1 MPTVTTELV
10 DDILHVTIDNP
21 PVNATS
27 QAVRQGLMEAV
38 AEASGARAVLL
49 RCAGRTWIAG
59 GDMAEFDAPAQAPDL
74 PDVVAAIEASP
85 APWVALLHGT
95 VLGGGLEIALGCAY
109 RIAQNGTRFGLPEVT
124 VGLIP
129 GAGGSQRLPRLIGF
143 DLACDMATTGKM
155 VDAQSFLEAGGLDL
169 LTDDL
174 NTAAKE
180 LIADLASRRPPSPP
194 AGEGGAAPTPI
205 SARPCPA
212 PDPATLKATRA
223 RLQKSAKGAKA
234 PFHNLDALLWACE
247 TDFAEGQRRERELH
261 LKLRQSPESK
271 ALRHAFFAER
281 AAAKPAAVKGA
292 SPRAVE
298 TVAIVGGG
306 LMGAGIAASM
316 LFAGLKVV
324 LIEVSPEAAAAGR
337 GRVERILEGAVKRG
351 KIDMSN
357 MTCLQSNLTVSDD
370 YAAAQNADLGLEAVF
385 EDLAV
390 KQQVIA
396 RLAAALPLGAILA
409 TNTSYLNPHA
419 IFEGVKN
426 PARCLGLH
434 YFSPA
439 HIMKLVEVV
448 ALDTTSPDT
457 LATAFALAKR
467 QKKSPVL
474 SGVCDGFIGNRM
486 LAAYRR
492 AADYLLADGALPAQI
507 DAAMR
512 GFGMPMGPYELQDL
526 TGLQIGWAN
535 RKRLAPTR
543 SPAERYIP
551 IADQLCEM
559 GRFGQRS
566 GRGWYLYEGGKQED
580 PEVEAMIRYY
590 RKAEGIPPQR
600 FSSCQISSRLLAAL
614 INEGERILEEGIAA
628 SAGDI
633 DVVQMLG
640 YGFPRWRGGPM
651 HYGSTLPDLHQMVAD
666 LAAQSPGSWVL
677 AEKFKG

>member
-1 MPTVTTELV
+1 MHAVTTEMV
-10 DDILHVTIDNP
+10 EDILHVTIHNP

-27 QAVRQGLMEAV
+27 QAVRQGLMDAV
-38 AEASGARAVLL
+38 AKAATARAVLL

-59 GDMAEFDAPAQAPDL
+59 GDMAEFDQPPQAPDL
-74 PDVVAAIEASP
+74 PDVVAAIEHCP

-95 VLGGGLEIALGCAY
+95 VLGGGLEIALGCSH
-109 RIAQNGTRFGLPEVT
+109 RIALAGTRFALPEVSI
-124 VGLIP
+124 GLVP
-129 GAGGSQRLPRLIGF
+129 GAGGSQRLPRLVGF
-143 DLACDMATTGKM
+143 ELACDMATTGKM
-155 VDAQSFLEAGGLDL
+155 LGAEAFKKAGGVDVISNDL
-169 LTDDL
+169 ERAARVLLNDL
-174 NTAAKE
+174 PARPTA
-180 LIADLASRRPPSPP
+180 
-194 AGEGGAAPTPI
+194 I
-205 SARPCPA
+205 SARPCPR
-212 PDPATLKATRA
+212 PTPEFIETTRA
-223 RLQKSAKGAKA
+223 KLTKSAKGAKA

-247 TDFAEGQRRERELH
+247 TDFAQGQPRERALH
-261 LKLRQSPESK
+261 LQLRQSAESK
-271 ALRHAFFAER
+271 ALRHAFFSER
-281 AAAKPAAVKGA
+281 AAAKPAVIKGA
-292 SPRAVE
+292 TPRNIE

-324 LIEVSPEAAAAGR
+324 LLEVSLEAAEAGR
-337 GRVERILEGAVKRG
+337 GRVNTILEGAVKRG

-357 MTCLQSNLTVSDD
+357 MTCIQSNLITTDD
-370 YAAAQNADLGLEAVF
+370 YSAAQNADLGLEAVF
-385 EDLAV
+385 EDLSV
-390 KQQVIA
+390 KQQVITK
-396 RLAAALPLGAILA
+396 LAAALPADALLA
-409 TNTSYLNPHA
+409 TNTSYLDPHD
-419 IFEGVKN
+419 IFNGIDT

-439 HIMKLVEVV
+439 HIMKLVEIV
-448 ALDTTSPDT
+448 ALESTSPDT

-512 GFGMPMGPYELQDL
+512 SFGMPMGPYELQDL

-543 SPAERYIP
+543 PATERYIP

-559 GRFGQRS
+559 GRFGQRA
-566 GRGWYLYEGGKQED
+566 GRGWYIYENGKQDD
-580 PEVEAMIRYY
+580 PKVEAMIRYY
-590 RKAEGIPPQR
+590 REAEGIAPQS
-600 FSSCQISSRLLAAL
+600 FSSCQISSRLMAAL
-614 INEGERILEEGIAA
+614 INEGQRILEEGIAA

-651 HYGSTLPDLHQMVAD
+651 HYGSTLPDLKQMVAD

-677 AEKFKG
+677 ADKFKG

>member
-1 MPTVTTELV
+1 MKAVRTEMLG
-10 DDILHVTIDNP
+10 DILHVTIDNP

-27 QAVRQGLMEAV
+27 QAVRQGLMDAV
-38 AEASGARAVLL
+38 TEASAARAVLL

-59 GDMAEFDAPAQAPDL
+59 GDMAEFDSPAQAPDL
-74 PDVVAAIEASP
+74 PDVVAAIEQSP
-85 APWVALLHGT
+85 APWLALLYGT
-95 VLGGGLEIALGCAY
+95 VLGGGLEIALGCSHRLAL
-109 RIAQNGTRFGLPEVT
+109 AGTRFALPEVGI
-124 VGLIP
+124 GLIP
-129 GAGGSQRLPRLIGF
+129 GAGGSQRLPRLVGF
-143 DLACDMATTGKM
+143 ELACEMATTGKM
-155 VDAQSFLEAGGLDL
+155 VEAGAFKAAGGVDVVTRDL
-169 LTDDL
+169 ER
-174 NTAAKE
+174 AARVWLE
-180 LIADLASRRPPSPP
+180 DPP
-194 AGEGGAAPTPI
+194 ARPAPI
-205 SARPCPA
+205 SARPCPR
-212 PDPATLKATRA
+212 PDPAFIEATRA
-223 RLQKSAKGAKA
+223 KLAKSAKGAKA

-247 TDFAEGQRRERELH
+247 TDFSEGQPRERALH
-261 LKLRQSPESK
+261 LALRQSSESK
-271 ALRHAFFAER
+271 ALRHAFFRER
-281 AAAKPAAVKGA
+281 AAAKPEVIKGA
-292 SPRAVE
+292 TPRNVE

-324 LIEVSPEAAAAGR
+324 LLEVNAEAAEAGR
-337 GRVERILEGAVKRG
+337 GRVDSILDGAVKRG
-351 KIDMSN
+351 KLDASN
-357 MTCLQSNLTVSDD
+357 KTRLQGRLISTSD

-390 KQQVIA
+390 KREVIA
-396 RLAAALPLGAILA
+396 RLAATLPEDALLA
-409 TNTSYLNPHA
+409 TNTSYLDPHE
-419 IFEGVKN
+419 IFDGIEN

-448 ALDTTSPDT
+448 ALESTGPDT

-492 AADYLLADGALPAQI
+492 AADYLLADGAMPAQI

-559 GRFGQRS
+559 GRFGQRA
-566 GRGWYLYEGGKQED
+566 GRGWYLYEGGRQED

-590 RKAEGIPPQR
+590 REAGGIAPQR
-600 FSSCQISSRLLAAL
+600 FSSCQISGRLLAAL
-614 INEGERILEEGIAA
+614 INEGQRILEEGIAA

-651 HYGSTLPDLHQMVAD
+651 YYGETLPDLHRMVAD

-677 AEKFKG
+677 ADKFKG

>member
-1 MPTVTTELV
+1 MQAVTTEMV
-10 DDILHVTIDNP
+10 EDILHVTIDNP
-21 PVNATS
+21 PVNTTS

-38 AEASGARAVLL
+38 SQAKNARVVLL
-49 RCAGRTWIAG
+49 RCTGRTWIAG
-59 GDMAEFDAPAQAPDL
+59 GDMAEFDSPAQAPDL
-74 PDVVAAIEASP
+74 PDVVAAIEHSP
-85 APWVALLHGT
+85 APWVALLYGT
-95 VLGGGLEIALGCAY
+95 VLGGGLEIALGCSH
-109 RIAQNGTRFGLPEVT
+109 RIALGGTRFALPEVSI
-124 VGLIP
+124 GLIP
-129 GAGGSQRLPRLIGF
+129 GAGGSQRLPRLVGF
-143 DLACDMATTGKM
+143 ELACDMATTGKM
-155 VDAQSFLEAGGLDL
+155 VGAEAFKKAGGVDVLTHDL
-169 LTDDL
+169 ERAARVRL
-174 NTAAKE
+174 NNLPA
-180 LIADLASRRPPSPP
+180 RPVPV
-194 AGEGGAAPTPI
+194 
-205 SARPCPA
+205 SARPCPR
-212 PDPATLKATRA
+212 PTPEFIETTRA
-223 RLQKSAKGAKA
+223 KLTKSAKGAKA

-247 TDFAEGQRRERELH
+247 TDFETGQPRERALH
-261 LKLRQSPESK
+261 LELRQSAESK
-271 ALRHAFFAER
+271 ALRHAFFCER
-281 AAAKPAAVKGA
+281 AAAKPVVIKGA
-292 SPRAVE
+292 TPRKIE

-324 LIEVSPEAAAAGR
+324 LLEVSVEAAEAGR
-337 GRVERILEGAVKRG
+337 GRVNTILEGAVKRG
-351 KIDMSN
+351 KLDMSN
-357 MTCLQSNLTVSDD
+357 LTCLQGNLITSDD
-370 YAAAQNADLGLEAVF
+370 YSAAQSADLGLEAVF

-390 KQQVIA
+390 KQQVVT
-396 RLAAALPLGAILA
+396 RLAAALPPDAILA

-448 ALDTTSPDT
+448 ALEATSPDT
-457 LATAFALAKR
+457 LATGFALARR

-492 AADYLLADGALPAQI
+492 AADYLLADGAMPAQI

-512 GFGMPMGPYELQDL
+512 SFGMPMGPYELQDL

-559 GRFGQRS
+559 GRFGQRA
-566 GRGWYLYEGGKQED
+566 GRGWYTYEGGKQED

-590 RKAEGIPPQR
+590 REAEGIPPQR
-600 FSSCQISSRLLAAL
+600 FSSCQISSRLMAAL
-614 INEGERILEEGIAA
+614 INEGQRILEEGIAA
-628 SAGDI
+628 TAGDI

-651 HYGSTLPDLHQMVAD
+651 HYGDTLPDLHKMVAD
-666 LAAQSPGSWVL
+666 LAAQSPGSWLL
-677 AEKFKG
+677 ADKFKG

>member
-1 MPTVTTELV
+1 MSVVITEMIG
-10 DDILHVTIDNP
+10 DILHVTINNP

-27 QAVRQGLMEAV
+27 LAVRQGLMRAVSEA
-38 AEASGARAVLL
+38 ETARAVVL
-49 RCAGRTWIAG
+49 RCEGRTFIAG
-59 GDMAEFDAPAQAPDL
+59 GDITEFDKPAEAPLL

-85 APWVALLHGT
+85 APWVALLYGT
-95 VLGGGLEIALGCAY
+95 VLGGGLEIALGCSH
-109 RIAQNGTRFGLPEVT
+109 RIALNGTRFALPEVNI
-124 VGLIP
+124 GLIP
-129 GAGGSQRLPRLIGF
+129 GAGGSQRLPRLVGF
-143 DLACDMATTGKM
+143 EMAYNMATTGKM
-155 VDAQSFLEAGGLDL
+155 VDAEAFKAAGGLD
-169 LTDDL
+169 TVTNDL
-174 NTAAKE
+174 ERAARVF
-180 LIADLASRRPPSPP
+180 LNDLP
-194 AGEGGAAPTPI
+194 ARPTPI
-205 SARPCPA
+205 SARPCLC
-212 PDPATLKATRA
+212 PDPDFVEATRA
-223 RLQKSAKGAKA
+223 KLSKSAKGAKA

-247 TDFAEGQRRERELH
+247 TDFAEGQPRERELH
-261 LKLRQSPESK
+261 LALRQSTESK
-271 ALRHAFFAER
+271 ALRHAFFSER
-281 AAAKPAAVKGA
+281 AAAKPAAIKGA
-292 SPRAVE
+292 TPRE
-298 TVAIVGGG
+298 IKEVAIVGGG

-316 LFAGLKVV
+316 LFAGVKVA
-324 LIEVSPEAAAAGR
+324 LLEVSPEAAEAGR
-337 GRVERILEGAVKRG
+337 GRVNTILEGAVKRG

-357 MTCLQSNLTVSDD
+357 MTRLQENLIATDD
-370 YAAAQNADLGLEAVF
+370 YSAAQNADLGLEAVF

-390 KQQVIA
+390 KQAVISK
-396 RLAAALPLGAILA
+396 LAAALPADALLA
-409 TNTSYLNPHA
+409 TNTSYLDPHA
-419 IFEGVKN
+419 IFEGIKN

-439 HIMKLVEVV
+439 HIMQLVEIV
-448 ALDTTSPDT
+448 ALDTTSKDT
-457 LATAFALAKR
+457 LATGFALAKR

-492 AADYLLADGALPAQI
+492 AADYLLADGAMPAQI

-566 GRGWYLYEGGKQED
+566 GRGWYIYEGGKQDD
-580 PEVEAMIRYY
+580 PEVEAMVRYY
-590 RKAEGIPPQR
+590 REAEGLAPQS
-600 FSSCQISSRLLAAL
+600 FSSCQISSRLMAAL
-614 INEGERILEEGIAA
+614 INEGQRILDEGIAA

-651 HYGSTLPDLHQMVAD
+651 HYGDTLPDLHKMVAD
-666 LAAQSPGSWVL
+666 LAAQSPNSWVL